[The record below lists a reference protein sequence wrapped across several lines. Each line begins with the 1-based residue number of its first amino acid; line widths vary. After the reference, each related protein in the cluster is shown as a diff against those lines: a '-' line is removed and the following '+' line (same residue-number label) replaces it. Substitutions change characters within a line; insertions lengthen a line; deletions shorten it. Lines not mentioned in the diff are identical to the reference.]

1 MVICYI
7 YKKGGN
13 VMSNYKNPQR
23 YKKKVTAVASVALM
37 LVANSGSVFASEID
51 LTKNEDINKSVI
63 SSSYGYMTEGEI
75 KPAWLGYGP
84 ITRYPAEGGT
94 WEYGFWD
101 AKVRSYYT
109 VDRCHGS
116 TVKLNDKTSRSIDTA
131 SGKTSK
137 AELWALQH
145 NGNDRYYYR
154 VCK

>member
-1 MVICYI
+1 MLNKM
-7 YKKGGN
+7 KKF
-13 VMSNYKNPQR
+13 
-23 YKKKVTAVASVALM
+23 VALSSMAVMM
-37 LVANSGSVFASEID
+37 LISTNAVFAAEVNTSVND
-51 LTKNEDINKSVI
+51 DVNKTVI
-63 SSSYGYMTEGEI
+63 STSYGDMTEGEI
-75 KPAWLGYGP
+75 QPAWLGYGP

-109 VDRCHGS
+109 VNRCHGS
-116 TVKLNDKTSRSIDTA
+116 TVKLNSKESRSIDTA
-131 SGKTSK
+131 SGKKSY